1 MSLLPE
7 DHYENAIAEL
17 KQCVHKLEI
26 QAEYLQKRGK
36 VRSYLAVRKQIFRA
50 IQALRKLEIPSA
62 TEPVLPR
69 WIEQSSPRRKFVRS

>member
-17 KQCVHKLEI
+17 KQCVSKLET
-26 QAEYLQKRGK
+26 QAEDCRKKGK
-36 VRSYLAVRKQIFRA
+36 ARSYIALRKQIFRA
-50 IQALRKLEIPSA
+50 VQALRKLEIPST

-69 WIEQSSPRRKFVRS
+69 WIEQTSPRRKFVRS

>member
-17 KQCVHKLEI
+17 KQCVYKLEI
-26 QAEYLQKRGK
+26 QAEECRKRGK
-36 VRSYLAVRKQIFRA
+36 VRSYLAIRQQVFKA
-50 IQALRKLEIPSA
+50 SQALKKLDISSS

-69 WIEQSSPRRKFVRS
+69 WIEQTSPRRKFVRS

>member
-26 QAEYLQKRGK
+26 QAEHLQKRGK

-50 IQALRKLEIPSA
+50 IEALRKLEIPSA